1 MIAPGSAAAKVHA
14 QALSAVRPGPAI
26 RCHKMPAP
34 PHPRAP
40 HGGRAPFQA
49 SVGRPSCLPT
59 AGRLGSRPHGRRAL
73 RNVGGAAGGRA
84 SSACRARMLGATGRR
99 MRGVVSAAPPA
110 ARGPCADARP
120 GAALPHEPQP
130 APAPAVRA
138 APTRDG
144 CIPPR
149 GRHRRAP
156 RREAGGPR
164 AARPPAPP
172 AAPLHRAACEGA
184 ARPAAERGEP

>member
-1 MIAPGSAAAKVHA
+1 MIAPGSVAAKAHA
-14 QALSAVRPGPAI
+14 QALFAVRLGPAI

-84 SSACRARMLGATGRR
+84 APACRARMPGATGRR
-99 MRGVVSAAPPA
+99 MRGAVSAAPPA

-120 GAALPHEPQP
+120 GAALLHEPQP
-130 APAPAVRA
+130 APAPVARA

-149 GRHRRAP
+149 GRHNRSP
-156 RREAGGPR
+156 RRGADGPR
-164 AARPPAPP
+164 AERAPAPP
-172 AAPLHRAACEGA
+172 AAPPHRAACEGA
-184 ARPAAERGEP
+184 ARPGAEREAP